1 MQMLTQGRPGL
12 SWISTRHNGPMMDPW
27 HLLAVRP
34 HLAGTLS
41 PPGPPAKVQ
50 PHESAR
56 HAAYPP
62 FVSARD
68 GMFSFN

>member
-12 SWISTRHNGPMMDPW
+12 SWISTRHNGPMMNPW

-41 PPGPPAKVQ
+41 PPGPPCQ
-50 PHESAR
+50 G
-56 HAAYPP
+56 AAP
-62 FVSARD
+62 
-68 GMFSFN
+68 

>member
-1 MQMLTQGRPGL
+1 MQMLTHGRRGL
-12 SWISTRHNGPMMDPW
+12 SWVNNGPMTDPW
-27 HLLAVRP
+27 HSLLRALTSLAVCL
-34 HLAGTLS
+34 HLV
-41 PPGPPAKVQ
+41 PPAKVQ